1 MQSLERKLTHRDL
14 ARLFVKVFG
23 LLILLGVAVDLPLT
37 VYQFALQMKSWETAG
52 VAYAWPTA
60 VMVGASSF
68 GPVIAYTAVG
78 LCFMWWSG
86 RIVDRASQSFKEPD
100 VPVAPTDMKNFE
112 LSLVT
117 VIGLYFLADGAAETC
132 RLIFSQSIH
141 YGLNG
146 PPTPLPFWM
155 RFSWFE
161 IPWIVQALMK
171 LTIGALLVLGR
182 GATVAT
188 LHQARHWIRKWR
200 AYPYQP
206 D

>member
-14 ARLFVKVFG
+14 ARLFVKIFG
-23 LLILLGVAVDLPLT
+23 LLILLGVAVDLPST

-60 VMVGASSF
+60 VMVGASCF

-78 LCFMWWSG
+78 LSFMWWSG
-86 RIVDRASQSFKEPD
+86 GIVDQAGQSPEQQD
-100 VPVAPTDMKNFE
+100 VPVAPTDLKNFE

-117 VIGLYFLADGAAETC
+117 MIGLYFVASGLAELC
-132 RLIFSQSIH
+132 RLIFSQGIQ
-141 YGLNG
+141 YGLSG
-146 PPTPLPFWM
+146 PPTPMPFWT
-155 RFSWFE
+155 RVSWFE
-161 IPWIVQALMK
+161 IPWIMQALMK

-182 GATVAT
+182 GAAVAT
-188 LHQARHWIRKWR
+188 LHQARHWVRKWR